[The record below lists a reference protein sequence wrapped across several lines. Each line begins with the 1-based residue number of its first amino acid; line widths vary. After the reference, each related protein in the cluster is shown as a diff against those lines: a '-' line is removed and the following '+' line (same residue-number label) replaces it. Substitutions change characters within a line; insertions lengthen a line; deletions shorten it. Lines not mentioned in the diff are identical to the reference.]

1 MSRDFTINS
10 HINKN
15 NIIDYKIG
23 ILKSEW
29 NSNIT
34 DLLLNSAQSYLLEQ
48 GVKKN
53 NIDIKVV
60 PGSMELVTA
69 SNILYENDKNI
80 DGIIALGCIIKGDTD
95 HDKYI
100 SNAVSNGLLN
110 VSIKFNKPVIFGIL
124 TTNSLSQAFNTH

>member
-34 DLLLNSAQSYLLEQ
+34 DLLLNSAKSYLLEQ
-48 GVKKN
+48 GVK
-53 NIDIKVV
+53 
-60 PGSMELVTA
+60 
-69 SNILYENDKNI
+69 
-80 DGIIALGCIIKGDTD
+80 
-95 HDKYI
+95 
-100 SNAVSNGLLN
+100 
-110 VSIKFNKPVIFGIL
+110 
-124 TTNSLSQAFNTH
+124 